1 MLCKRVLGEQNQR
14 KLMKIRP
21 DCGKVQAT
29 YVGQLSLSHTNHT
42 LLGSKLAKSACL
54 LEDPVYQ
61 TTVQGQGQRLYSVTR
76 EAMNLRALMVVFV
89 LALSSSEAVP
99 LSGCDGANDCADA
112 SDLLQ
117 IHGGESPIDGQL
129 NRMMHFAEV
138 AEFAQD
144 QNRSLLSQRF
154 SLEPAE
160 TGSCKQCACE
170 FIEKAD
176 KCGKKL
182 GKSLKHCGS
191 VEKCTKK
198 TVKSMTKCAKYLAQ
212 GIVTAKWNG
221 KHCKIKTCYKEAK
234 ECMVPQS
241 CFEAVPLA
249 DC

>member
-1 MLCKRVLGEQNQR
+1 M
-14 KLMKIRP
+14 
-21 DCGKVQAT
+21 
-29 YVGQLSLSHTNHT
+29 
-42 LLGSKLAKSACL
+42 
-54 LEDPVYQ
+54 
-61 TTVQGQGQRLYSVTR
+61 
-76 EAMNLRALMVVFV
+76 
-89 LALSSSEAVP
+89 
-99 LSGCDGANDCADA
+99 DA

-191 VEKCTKK
+191 GKVYQEDSEEHDEVCQISCTGNRHRKVERQT
-198 TVKSMTKCAKYLAQ
+198 LQ
-212 GIVTAKWNG
+212 DQN
-221 KHCKIKTCYKEAK
+221 
-234 ECMVPQS
+234 
-241 CFEAVPLA
+241 LL
-249 DC
+249 